1 MEMTNFF
8 NSTELVELNSVE
20 MIAVEGG
27 SRVGDFLHAL
37 WDGVCDYFNQK

>member
-1 MEMTNFF
+1 MTNFF
-8 NSTELVELNSVE
+8 NDSELVALNSVE
-20 MIAVEGG
+20 MTELEGG